1 MVLVDTSVWID
12 HLRRDN
18 AKLAALLSAGRV
30 LAHPFVIGEV
40 ACGNL
45 HRRGDILALLEALP
59 HAGVVDHHEALHFV
73 DAHRLGGSG
82 VGWIDVHLMA
92 SAVLTRCALWT
103 LDRRLRERAG
113 RLDIP
118 DQDAAV
124 PVAGPAQRRPPA
136 RGR

>member
-1 MVLVDTSVWID
+1 VVLVDTSVWFD

-18 AKLAALLSAGRV
+18 ARLAALLSAGRV
-30 LAHPFVIGEV
+30 LSHPFVIGEV

-45 HRRGDILALLEALP
+45 HRRRDILALLGALP
-59 HAGVVDHHEALHFV
+59 HAGVVEHHEALHFV

-92 SAVLTRCALWT
+92 SAALTRCALWT
-103 LDRRLRERAG
+103 LDRSLRERSH

-118 DQDAAV
+118 DHDAAA
-124 PVAGPAQRRPPA
+124 PAAGPAHKRPPA